1 MNNAFTIFYFELE
14 HLPDIDIEC
23 ARLFTFLYEHLLDI
37 GTCIVINDLLWTVIS
52 SRCVYNAL
60 YDLFLSSI
68 CNSCLLLC
76 FFQTPTNV
84 HRTMAVAPKDV
95 STLMEATDVNVLTAI
110 NWTAEICIL
119 VSVSTRCEVTTFLCR

>member
-1 MNNAFTIFYFELE
+1 MHLRYSILNWNIFQTLILNVRDCLLFYMNIFSTLV
-14 HLPDIDIEC
+14 H
-23 ARLFTFLYEHLLDI
+23 
-37 GTCIVINDLLWTVIS
+37 VINYLLWTVIS

-60 YDLFLSSI
+60 YHLFLSSI

-95 STLMEATDVNVLTAI
+95 STLTEATDVNVLTAI

-119 VSVSTRCEVTTFLCR
+119 VSVSTRCEVTTTVGF